1 MTRVV
6 MLVILAARAIMLED
20 ALDDRIVRIH
30 SEELFIPPFPPPAF
44 VFNGTRLRPESR
56 APTWQL
62 RGIWLASPVK
72 NVLTPRFARVMPN
85 QVLCP
90 AICAGFLPRSPPP

>member
-30 SEELFIPPFPPPAF
+30 SEELFIPPFPPP
-44 VFNGTRLRPESR
+44 
-56 APTWQL
+56 
-62 RGIWLASPVK
+62 
-72 NVLTPRFARVMPN
+72 
-85 QVLCP
+85 
-90 AICAGFLPRSPPP
+90 GFRI